1 MERTF
6 TVGDIYAMPS
16 GQIIHC
22 PIEGKIVTSQMYV
35 VTCEVVMD
43 NDFWFRF
50 TNGDVFAVRRCDI
63 APIGALPQ
71 IKIKTEEWR

>member
-16 GQIIHC
+16 GQVIYC

-35 VTCEVVMD
+35 VTCEVIMD
-43 NDFWFRF
+43 DDIWFLF
-50 TNGDVFAVRRCDI
+50 ANGDVFAIRKYDI
-63 APIGALPQ
+63 APMAALPQ
-71 IKIKTEEWR
+71 VKTEEWR